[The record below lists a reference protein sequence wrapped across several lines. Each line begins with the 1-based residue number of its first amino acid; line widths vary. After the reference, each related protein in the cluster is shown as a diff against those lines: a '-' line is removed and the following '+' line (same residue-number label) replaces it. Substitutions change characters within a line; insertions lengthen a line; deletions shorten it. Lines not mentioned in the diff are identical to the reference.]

1 LVDLT
6 LLIPVLVVALI
17 VLGFLVRGVI
27 EIRSNEVG
35 ILIRKFSGQKMPQ
48 GQIIARHGQI
58 GIQAHTLMPGL
69 YFRNPIVWSIKKAPI
84 TEIASDEV
92 GEIES
97 VDGRPLPKGRLLG
110 DEVECDQFQ
119 DAEKFL
125 DNGGY
130 KGPQVGI
137 LRPGRYRVN
146 TLAFMVTKVKAT
158 LILSEKIG
166 IIIAQDGQP
175 LPSQLIVAPEPLAAP
190 DAGHPS
196 ARSHNYFQD
205 GQAFIDSGGYRGAQL
220 ATLQPGQY
228 YINPLLFS
236 VAVNSV
242 YEIPPGF
249 VAVIR
254 SNVGQEL
261 ERSEVSLSTPVSSM
275 DEDIHEAE
283 TLLVTDKSTRGIWK
297 DPIAPGKY
305 NLNTVAYTA
314 YPVPTSAIMVDWADT
329 ERPSAPMMP
338 VPSAAPAKDASN
350 FPYLTPQTVQGVSY
364 FQFNQLKVT
373 SKDGFQLEVD
383 VRMVIRINPENA
395 AFVIARFGS
404 VFNLIQ
410 QIVHPL
416 IDASF
421 RNNAGE
427 KKALEFVQSRTQ
439 LQQEALEK
447 ARTEFEKY
455 HVEAQNLLISYID
468 VDVNLLATQ
477 TQKEIAMQQQA
488 QYQQQALAEEQ
499 RIAVQEK
506 TARANLQPA
515 VVQAALQVEINANN
529 AKAAVKQAE
538 GYRDST
544 IIKADGDAAA
554 VRRVGEAQADA
565 YHAQADVIGSDRVA
579 LLGSFD
585 RLKDIQPEVITPR
598 TLVMTDGKD
607 GGSNNVVLT
616 TYLATLLSGEGTR
629 PPTPYQR
636 PPEKTYVSKLMEDD
650 DDGKGAED
658 APAQAMAA
666 PSSQPM
672 SDNKAATPA
681 PVPVPVT
688 AAKPMKPQ
696 KPANGPDNS

>member
-1 LVDLT
+1 MVDLISG
-6 LLIPVLVVALI
+6 LVLVAGVVVI
-17 VLGFLVRGVI
+17 VFVLKGVF

-35 ILIRKFSGQKMPQ
+35 ILVRKFSGKTMPQ

-69 YFRNPIVWSIKKAPI
+69 YFRNPIVWSIKKAMI
-84 TEIASDEV
+84 TEVASDEV
-92 GEIES
+92 GLIES

-110 DEVECDQFQ
+110 DEIECDQFQ

-137 LRPGRYRVN
+137 LRPGRYRIN
-146 TLAFMVTKVKAT
+146 TLAFSVTKIKAIF
-158 LILSEKIG
+158 ILPEKIG
-166 IIIAQDGQP
+166 LITAQDGQP
-175 LPSQLIVAPEPLAAP
+175 LPSKLIVAPEPLAAP
-190 DAGHPS
+190 DAAHPA

-205 GQAFIDSGGYRGAQL
+205 GQAFIESGGYRGAQL

-228 YINPLLFS
+228 YINTLLFN
-236 VAVNSV
+236 VKVNDV

-254 SNVGQEL
+254 SNVGEEL
-261 ERSEVSLSTPVSSM
+261 ERSVVSYGTPASTM

-297 DPIAPGKY
+297 DPVAPGKY

-329 ERPSAPMMP
+329 ERPSAPMMSRQP
-338 VPSAAPAKDASN
+338 AAPTKDASDY
-350 FPYLTPQTVQGVSY
+350 PYLTPQTVQGVSY

-468 VDVNLLATQ
+468 VDENLLATQ

-506 TARANLQPA
+506 TARANLQPV

-598 TLVMTDGKD
+598 TLVMSDGKE
-607 GGSNNVVLT
+607 GGGTNAVLT
-616 TYLATLLSGEGTR
+616 TYLVTLLSGEGAR

-636 PPEKTYVSKLMEDD
+636 PQEQPYVSKLMEGNGE
-650 DDGKGAED
+650 GKDSGS
-658 APAQAMAA
+658 QGTTGTSTSGQSAMTVTTTAKTS
-666 PSSQPM
+666 PVEKLDQQSQ
-672 SDNKAATPA
+672 
-681 PVPVPVT
+681 
-688 AAKPMKPQ
+688 
-696 KPANGPDNS
+696 

>member
-1 LVDLT
+1 MVDLISG
-6 LLIPVLVVALI
+6 LVLVAGI
-17 VLGFLVRGVI
+17 VVIAFVLKGVF

-35 ILIRKFSGQKMPQ
+35 ILIRKFSGKTMPE

-69 YFRNPIVWSIKKAPI
+69 YFRNPIVWSIKKAMI
-84 TEIASDEV
+84 TEVASDEV
-92 GEIES
+92 GLIES
-97 VDGRPLPKGRLLG
+97 VDGKPLPKGRLLG
-110 DEVECDQFQ
+110 DEIECDQFQ

-137 LRPGRYRVN
+137 LRPGRYRIN
-146 TLAFMVTKVKAT
+146 TLAFSVTKIKAI
-158 LILSEKIG
+158 LILPEKLGLIT
-166 IIIAQDGQP
+166 AQDGQP
-175 LPSQLIVAPEPLAAP
+175 LPSKLIVAPEPLAAP
-190 DAGHPS
+190 DAAHPM

-205 GQAFIDSGGYRGAQL
+205 GQAFIESGGYRGAQL

-228 YINPLLFS
+228 YINTLLFN
-236 VAVNSV
+236 VKVNDV

-254 SNVGQEL
+254 SNVGEEL
-261 ERSEVSLSTPVSSM
+261 ERSEVSSGTPASTM

-283 TLLVTDKSTRGIWK
+283 TLLVTDKNTRGIWK
-297 DPIAPGKY
+297 DPVAPGKY

-329 ERPSAPMMP
+329 ERPSAPMMSRQP
-338 VPSAAPAKDASN
+338 AAPTKDASDY
-350 FPYLTPQTVQGVSY
+350 PYLTPQTVQGVSY

-468 VDVNLLATQ
+468 VDENLLATQ

-506 TARANLQPA
+506 TARANLQPV

-598 TLVMTDGKD
+598 TLVMSDGKE
-607 GGSNNVVLT
+607 GGASNAVLT
-616 TYLATLLSGEGTR
+616 TYLVTLLSGEGAR

-636 PPEKTYVSKLMEDD
+636 PQEQPYVSKLMEGNGE
-650 DDGKGAED
+650 GKDSGSQGTTGTSSAS
-658 APAQAMAA
+658 
-666 PSSQPM
+666 PSTM
-672 SDNKAATPA
+672 TA
-681 PVPVPVT
+681 T
-688 AAKPMKPQ
+688 AAKIMPPKT
-696 KPANGPDNS
+696 PDQQSQ

>member
-1 LVDLT
+1 MVDLT
-6 LLIPVLVVALI
+6 VATAIVVVALLI
-17 VLGFLVRGVI
+17 VLGVILRGVF
-27 EIRSNEVG
+27 EIRSSEVG
-35 ILIRKFSGQKMPQ
+35 ILVRKFSGLKMPE

-69 YFRNPIVWSIKKAPI
+69 YFRNPIIWSIRKMPI

-92 GEIES
+92 GLVES

-110 DEVECDQFQ
+110 DEVECNQFQ

-125 DNGGY
+125 DNGGF
-130 KGPQVGI
+130 KGPQIGI
-137 LRPGRYRVN
+137 LRPGRYRIN
-146 TLAFMVTKVKAT
+146 TLAFNLAKVKAT
-158 LILSEKIG
+158 LILPEKIG
-166 IIIAQDGQP
+166 LITAEDGLP
-175 LPSQLIVAPEPLAAP
+175 LPSRLIVAPEPITVP
-190 DAGHPS
+190 DADHPN
-196 ARSHNYFQD
+196 ARPHNYFQD
-205 GQAFIDSGGYRGAQL
+205 GQAFIQSGGYRGAQL

-228 YINPLLFS
+228 YINTLLFN
-236 VAVNSV
+236 VRVDNV

-254 SNVGQEL
+254 SNVGEEL
-261 ERSEVSLSTPVSSM
+261 EKSQVPGMSSGSTM

-297 DPIAPGKY
+297 DPVAPGKY
-305 NLNTVAYTA
+305 NLNTIAYTA

-329 ERPSAPMMP
+329 ERPNAPTMSRMP
-338 VPSAAPAKDASN
+338 ATPGKDQSDY
-350 FPYLTPQTVQGVSY
+350 PYLTPQTVQGVSY

-439 LQQEALEK
+439 LQLEALEK

-468 VDVNLLATQ
+468 VDENLLATQ

-506 TARANLQPA
+506 TARANLQPV

-579 LLGSFD
+579 LLGAFD
-585 RLKDIQPEVITPR
+585 RLKDVQPEVITPR
-598 TLVMTDGKD
+598 TLVMSDGKG
-607 GGSNNVVLT
+607 GGSSNTVLT
-616 TYLATLLSGEGTR
+616 TYLATLLSGEGSR
-629 PPTPYQR
+629 PANPYQR
-636 PPEKTYVSKLMEDD
+636 PPEQPYVSKLMDD
-650 DDGKGAED
+650 DSDGKGTTQQGTASMSNASTSTTPV
-658 APAQAMAA
+658 APMT
-666 PSSQPM
+666 P
-672 SDNKAATPA
+672 AATKA
-681 PVPVPVT
+681 T
-688 AAKPMKPQ
+688 STK
-696 KPANGPDNS
+696 PDNA

>member
-1 LVDLT
+1 V
-6 LLIPVLVVALI
+6 
-17 VLGFLVRGVI
+17 
-27 EIRSNEVG
+27 
-35 ILIRKFSGQKMPQ
+35 
-48 GQIIARHGQI
+48 
-58 GIQAHTLMPGL
+58 
-69 YFRNPIVWSIKKAPI
+69 
-84 TEIASDEV
+84 
-92 GEIES
+92 
-97 VDGRPLPKGRLLG
+97 
-110 DEVECDQFQ
+110 
-119 DAEKFL
+119 
-125 DNGGY
+125 
-130 KGPQVGI
+130 
-137 LRPGRYRVN
+137 RVN
-146 TLAFMVTKVKAT
+146 
-158 LILSEKIG
+158 
-166 IIIAQDGQP
+166 D
-175 LPSQLIVAPEPLAAP
+175 
-190 DAGHPS
+190 
-196 ARSHNYFQD
+196 
-205 GQAFIDSGGYRGAQL
+205 
-220 ATLQPGQY
+220 
-228 YINPLLFS
+228 
-236 VAVNSV
+236 V

-254 SNVGQEL
+254 SNVGEEL
-261 ERSEVSLSTPVSSM
+261 ERSVVSLKTPESTL

-305 NLNTVAYTA
+305 NLNTIAYTA

-329 ERPSAPMMP
+329 ERPSAPMMSRPPTAP
-338 VPSAAPAKDASN
+338 VKDASSY
-350 FPYLTPQTVQGVSY
+350 PYLTPQTVQGVSY

-468 VDVNLLATQ
+468 VDENLLATQ

-506 TARANLQPA
+506 TARANLQPV

-585 RLKDIQPEVITPR
+585 RLRYVQPEVITPR
-598 TLVMTDGKD
+598 VLVMSDGK
-607 GGSNNVVLT
+607 GEGNSNTILT
-616 TYLATLLSGEGTR
+616 TYLATLLSGESAR
-629 PPTPYQR
+629 PLTPYQR
-636 PPEKTYVSKLMEDD
+636 PQEKPYVSKLMEGDEGGD
-650 DDGKGAED
+650 QDP
-658 APAQAMAA
+658 APQPAA
-666 PSSQPM
+666 G
-672 SDNKAATPA
+672 TPA
-681 PVPVPVT
+681 PMSTEIVATSPAQMTP
-688 AAKPMKPQ
+688 AKPSVPQ
-696 KPANGPDNS
+696 KNDKTSQ